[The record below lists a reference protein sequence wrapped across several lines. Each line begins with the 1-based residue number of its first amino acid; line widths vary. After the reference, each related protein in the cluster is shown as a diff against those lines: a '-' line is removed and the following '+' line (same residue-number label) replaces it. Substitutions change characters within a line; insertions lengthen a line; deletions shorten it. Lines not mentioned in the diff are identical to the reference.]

1 MEKDGFLTVYPP
13 TDEIPFIQEADEYQA
28 FAMRTLSADYPAICA
43 RMIAGKIPDLLHASE
58 GITTESGE
66 FTDVL
71 KKHIFYG
78 KPLDVENMREE
89 IGDLLWYIAIAAE
102 ALETSLS
109 QLMTDNIR
117 KLSKRYPGQF
127 FSENAAIQRAD
138 KCGNDTTGGQQF

>member
-1 MEKDGFLTVYPP
+1 MEKDGFTTVHPP
-13 TDEIPFIQEADEYQA
+13 TDEIPFIQEANEYQA
-28 FAMRTLSADYPAICA
+28 FAMRTLSADYPSICA

-117 KLSKRYPGQF
+117 KLAKRYPGQF
-127 FSENAAIQRAD
+127 FSASAAIQRAD
-138 KCGNDTTGGQQF
+138 KHDGGA